1 MPLWEPSADILAKS
15 PMALFMKAAGA
26 KAGRDFRTYDDLH
39 AWSVEDRAAFWTAV
53 WDECGAV
60 GEKGGIALENG
71 ERMLEARFF
80 PEGRLNFAE
89 NLLKKAGPGDAIV
102 FRGEDKVSYRWSWDD
117 LRARVSKLQ
126 QAFAAMGIG
135 EGDRVAAMMPNMPE
149 TIALMLAAAA
159 LGAIGSSC

>member
-1 MPLWEPSADILAKS
+1 MTSEMPLWEPSADILAKS

-102 FRGEDKVSYRWSWDD
+102 FLCTGPQAYAEALAELGQPDQASA
-117 LRARVSKLQ
+117 AR
-126 QAFAAMGIG
+126 
-135 EGDRVAAMMPNMPE
+135 
-149 TIALMLAAAA
+149 
-159 LGAIGSSC
+159 